1 LGHRVQVFP
10 MSLDAPGLPFALRY
24 KQAAKTGVLSL
35 SCTGISR
42 IPPEVFQM
50 TELNRLDLGHNE
62 ITEIPDEISNLL
74 KLEQLWINGNPLREL
89 PASLCKCAK
98 LKVIDARETELT
110 DLPRELG
117 RLKQL
122 VEFDLREAPLVPK
135 RAMRAHSVEQLIAHL
150 AHKDTRLKLKV
161 RLEEAMCE
169 GVYREISDDPDSRAL
184 IRRLV
189 LACFVQFKA
198 DNAEVKSLIR
208 NCDRLFPEKLDEP
221 HGGRRSTWDGAKV
234 GALAADIRAQFIVIK
249 RDNERKRMAAELEI
263 QMRCIYYD
271 AIDPQ
276 RVEGIVKAI
285 YELVGELDDVRFLI
299 KHAASLFP
307 PTSEEV
313 TGPLIARNIREMQE
327 RLARERAAAI
337 AQLLK
342 ALANLYPD
350 TEPVEVA
357 ALCEAVVA
365 LFKATEDIKNLAAD
379 VAIHF
384 PPDFLDATDA
394 GPVAVKKSFVHAKK
408 NPLGDK

>member
-1 LGHRVQVFP
+1 
-10 MSLDAPGLPFALRY
+10 M
-24 KQAAKTGVLSL
+24 
-35 SCTGISR
+35 
-42 IPPEVFQM
+42 
-50 TELNRLDLGHNE
+50 
-62 ITEIPDEISNLL
+62 
-74 KLEQLWINGNPLREL
+74 
-89 PASLCKCAK
+89 
-98 LKVIDARETELT
+98 
-110 DLPRELG
+110 
-117 RLKQL
+117 
-122 VEFDLREAPLVPK
+122 
-135 RAMRAHSVEQLIAHL
+135 
-150 AHKDTRLKLKV
+150 
-161 RLEEAMCE
+161 
-169 GVYREISDDPDSRAL
+169 
-184 IRRLV
+184 
-189 LACFVQFKA
+189 
-198 DNAEVKSLIR
+198 
-208 NCDRLFPEKLDEP
+208 
-221 HGGRRSTWDGAKV
+221 
-234 GALAADIRAQFIVIK
+234 IK

-350 TEPVEVA
+350 TEPAEVA
-357 ALCEAVVA
+357 ALCEAVVE